1 MPDLLSMPPVQA
13 LLKTLGAPT
22 PAPLRRFS
30 PDEPLLPGPA
40 LLGGPKDGRLLKPAD
55 AMIKAAGAKT
65 LKRARDGDEPI
76 GALVYDATGI
86 TTSDDLREL
95 YDFFH
100 PVVRRIAQ
108 AGRVVVL
115 GTPPDA
121 IDDVREAV
129 AQRALEGFERALAKE
144 IGGKGATA
152 NLVYVEPGAE
162 AAMASTLRFLLS
174 ARSAYVDA
182 QVIRVSP
189 ATMTEPEDWS
199 TPLAGQA
206 IVVTGASRGIGEAI
220 AETLARDGAHVICL
234 DVPQQGEALTQV
246 ANRIGGSTLQLDIT
260 SDDAPRVLA
269 DHARERHGS
278 LDAIIHN
285 AGVTRDRTLGR
296 MEEAE
301 WDVLMNINL
310 SSTERIDQVLLD
322 EDVLSP
328 DGRIVGVSSIS
339 GIAGNRGQVNY
350 ATSKA
355 GVIGRVEAL
364 SRQLRGTGRT
374 INAVAPGFIETQMTD
389 AMPFGP
395 REVGKRINSLAQGGQ
410 PVDVAETVAWFA
422 APASG
427 GLNGNV
433 TRVCGQQLLGA

>member
-1 MPDLLSMPPVQA
+1 MPDLLSTPPAQR

-22 PAPLRRFS
+22 PAPLRRYA
-30 PDEPLLPGPA
+30 PNEPLLPAPA
-40 LLGGPKDGRLLKPAD
+40 LFGGAKGGRLRQHAETV
-55 AMIKAAGAKT
+55 AKAAGATIFKQ
-65 LKRARDGDEPI
+65 APEGDQPL
-76 GALVYDATGI
+76 GALVFDATAI
-86 TTSDDLREL
+86 TSSAQLREL

-108 AGRVVVL
+108 AGRIVVL
-115 GTPPDA
+115 GTPPA
-121 IDDVREAV
+121 SCADVGEAV
-129 AQRALEGFERALAKE
+129 AQRALEGFERSLAKE

-162 AAMASTLRFLLS
+162 DAMASTLRFLLS

-182 QVIRVSP
+182 QVIEVSP
-189 ATMTEPEDWS
+189 AVIEEPGDWAL
-199 TPLAGQA
+199 PLAGRVA
-206 IVVTGASRGIGEAI
+206 VVTGASRGIGEAI
-220 AETLARDGAHVICL
+220 AATLARDGAHVVCL
-234 DVPQQGEALTQV
+234 DVPAQGSALTAV

-260 SDDAPRVLA
+260 SAEAPRVLA
-269 DHARERHGS
+269 DHLTARHGGV
-278 LDAIIHN
+278 DAIVHN

-296 MEEAE
+296 MSEDE
-301 WDVLMNINL
+301 WDVLLDINL
-310 SSTERIDQVLLD
+310 TSTERIDAVLLG
-322 EDVLSP
+322 EEILNP

-364 SRQLRGTGRT
+364 SRALRGTGRT
-374 INAVAPGFIETQMTD
+374 INAVAPGFIETQMTA
-389 AMPFGP
+389 AMPFAT
-395 REVGKRINSLAQGGQ
+395 REVGKRINSLAQGGL
-410 PVDVAETVAWFA
+410 PIDVAETVAWFA

>member
-1 MPDLLSMPPVQA
+1 MPDLLSTPPAQR

-22 PAPLRRFS
+22 PAPLRRYA
-30 PDEPLLPGPA
+30 PGEPLLPAPA
-40 LLGGPKDGRLLKPAD
+40 LLGGAKGGRLLVPAEQM
-55 AMIKAAGAKT
+55 AKAAGAT
-65 LKRARDGDEPI
+65 TFKRAPDGDEPL
-76 GALVYDATGI
+76 GALVFDATGI
-86 TTSDDLREL
+86 RTSEDLREL

-100 PVVRRIAQ
+100 PVIRRVAR

-121 IDDVREAV
+121 VEDVREAV
-129 AQRALEGFERALAKE
+129 AQRALEGFERSLAKE

-152 NLVYVEPGAE
+152 NLVYVEQGAE
-162 AAMASTLRFLLS
+162 DAMASTLRFLLS

-189 ATMTEPEDWS
+189 ATVEEPGDWAL
-199 TPLAGQA
+199 PLAGRVA
-206 IVVTGASRGIGEAI
+206 VVTGASRGIGESI

-234 DVPQQGEALTQV
+234 DVPAQGEALTRV

-260 SDDAPRVLA
+260 SGDAPRVLA
-269 DHARERHGS
+269 DHVRERHGA
-278 LDAIIHN
+278 LDAIVHN

-296 MEEAE
+296 MDDGE

-310 SSTERIDQVLLD
+310 SSTERIDAVLLG

-364 SRQLRGTGRT
+364 SRQLRGSGRT

-389 AMPFGP
+389 AMPFAT
-395 REVGKRINSLAQGGQ
+395 REVGKRINSLAQGGK
-410 PVDVAETVAWFA
+410 PIDVAETVAWFA